1 MKWTAV
7 SLTVAAL
14 TLTACGQ
21 QAEDRDAEARELA
34 ARTAARILFAEY
46 PTGFPVSPLGQ
57 CIGDLAAE
65 TEVAELLIA
74 EKNGVTGR
82 TTQMVLAIAQRPE
95 VKDCAKD
102 AGVTVDF

>member
-1 MKWTAV
+1 MG
-7 SLTVAAL
+7 AL
-14 TLTACGQ
+14 ALTACTQ
-21 QAEDRDAEARELA
+21 QDDREEEARDVA
-34 ARTAARILFAEY
+34 SRTAARILFSEY

-57 CIGDLAAE
+57 CIGDLASE
-65 TEVAELLIA
+65 PEVAELLIA

-82 TTQMVLAIAQRPE
+82 TTQMVLEIAQRPE